1 MKKRMTKKG
10 FKKVM
15 RQDKGDK
22 GWAGWR
28 GRGRGE
34 SGVGDQLA
42 EVWNVCNKAIIK
54 QLIDNVYIVWVCY
67 MDTVY
72 KPAPDRW
79 VIIPRSH
86 YSRSVYTGKPA
97 QRTLRVVSTSQLHYN
112 NEACRNLTRTPN
124 PSFSSPPSL
133 SPPFTP
139 PSFLPRDAM
148 QARPMSSCGVCL
160 YLHQSWTV

>member
-42 EVWNVCNKAIIK
+42 EV
-54 QLIDNVYIVWVCY
+54 
-67 MDTVY
+67 
-72 KPAPDRW
+72 
-79 VIIPRSH
+79 
-86 YSRSVYTGKPA
+86 
-97 QRTLRVVSTSQLHYN
+97 
-112 NEACRNLTRTPN
+112 
-124 PSFSSPPSL
+124 
-133 SPPFTP
+133 
-139 PSFLPRDAM
+139 
-148 QARPMSSCGVCL
+148 
-160 YLHQSWTV
+160 